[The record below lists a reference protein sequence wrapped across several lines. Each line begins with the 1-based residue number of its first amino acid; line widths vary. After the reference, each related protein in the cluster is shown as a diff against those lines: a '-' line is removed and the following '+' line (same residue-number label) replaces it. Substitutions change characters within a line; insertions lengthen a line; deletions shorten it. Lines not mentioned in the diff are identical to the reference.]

1 MKKYFKLG
9 TALAFS
15 VLLNLSPTVMQNV
28 HAEDANPKEE
38 IVEKVDVNQTNT
50 INDVLNNNSTIEVE
64 EPIVSEKITK
74 ESTSATANN
83 VLESAPARA
92 PNATVG
98 EQNEVNQNEK
108 TDNNIIETDEIKD
121 SDKTSEKKTGKVIVR
136 YIDELGID
144 IFDAISEFVL
154 LFNDILFLSL
164 DIFLF
169 FGFSFCTNLL

>member
-15 VLLNLSPTVMQNV
+15 VLLNLSPTIMQNV
-28 HAEDANPKEE
+28 HAEDVNPKEE
-38 IVEKVDVNQTNT
+38 VVEKVDANQTDS
-50 INDVLNNNSTIEVE
+50 INDILNNNSTIEVE
-64 EPIVSEKITK
+64 EPLENETLTK

-92 PNATVG
+92 PNATVE

-144 IFDAISEFVL
+144 IFEAITIDGNVGDSYFTEKK
-154 LFNDILFLSL
+154 
-164 DIFLF
+164 
-169 FGFSFCTNLL
+169 